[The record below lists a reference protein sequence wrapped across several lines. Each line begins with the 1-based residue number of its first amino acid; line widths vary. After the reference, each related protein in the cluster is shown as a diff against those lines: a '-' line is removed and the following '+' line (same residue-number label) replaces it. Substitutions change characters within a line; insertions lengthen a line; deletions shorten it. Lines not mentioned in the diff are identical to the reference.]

1 MSAADLNPPSP
12 LASLALPARKAMI
25 AMTVGAAA
33 ALIGVWLT
41 PDARLVGAVLA
52 FALAWAAAVDIDRF
66 ILPDL
71 LTLGLVVLGLCLAL
85 ASGIDAARPYILGT
99 VLGYGSLASLAW
111 IYRRVRGR
119 NGLGMGD
126 AKLLAAAGAWLGW
139 AALPFVI
146 LIASLTCLI
155 SIGLLAA
162 IQMRSTP
169 KQPMLAAYIPFGPYL
184 ACAIFIVW
192 LAQKSGHV

>member
-1 MSAADLNPPSP
+1 MSAAHLNLPPP
-12 LASLALPARKAMI
+12 LASLALPARKALI
-25 AMTVGAAA
+25 AMTVGVAT
-33 ALIGVWLT
+33 ALIGAWLT
-41 PDARLVGAVLA
+41 PDARLASVVLA
-52 FALAWAAAVDIDRF
+52 FALAWAAAIDIDRF

-155 SIGLLAA
+155 SIGVSAV
-162 IQMRSTP
+162 IQKRTAP
-169 KQPMLAAYIPFGPYL
+169 KQSMLATYIPFGPYL
-184 ACAIFIVW
+184 ACAIFVVW
-192 LAQKSGHV
+192 LAQKNGHV

>member
-1 MSAADLNPPSP
+1 
-12 LASLALPARKAMI
+12 MI